1 MSKYPLVLIYRHDKY
16 SYIDSIISDNK
27 DRYNCSIKIITKKD
41 IIDTNCLFNVN
52 NNILMTVSESD
63 NMEYE
68 YLCDWIPS
76 RFSKNWIF
84 KTVNELKNYDEFNY
98 NVNYNFIYNVI
109 LPRENTRPLFSIFT
123 TCFKSYELIKIAYN
137 SLKQQTL
144 TDWEWVIVDDTPED
158 GHFFYLKHQLESD
171 NRVRLYKRSCNSG
184 NIGNVKNEAISLCRG
199 KYVLE
204 LDHDDE
210 LFVDCLKDATNIFES
225 DDKIGFV
232 YGETLIKHRNGKSY
246 HYGDFTCKGYG
257 GYYLQKINGEWN
269 NIYLTPHINNITLS
283 HLVCL
288 PNHPRMWRRKM
299 LMDLDNYSEYL
310 PICDDY
316 EILLRTCIN
325 YKVAKNSKVQYIQY
339 MNDDG
344 NNFSNIRN
352 SEINRI
358 GPQYIQP
365 LFYNMYHV
373 NDKMKELDAY
383 EDINYMRNTSRI
395 WERDTDYQHKRCNY
409 NYNFDYDKCICII
422 NDGINSE
429 EIISLYDNSKCDF
442 IWLCNSEYT
451 IDKQK
456 NIIDEKKY
464 DRIKIYNYKD
474 NTPEQLIKW
483 FNMLYLPDN
492 CISEIYT

>member
-68 YLCDWIPS
+68 YLCDWIPN

-158 GHFFYLKHQLESD
+158 GHFFYLKDQLESD

-352 SEINRI
+352 GEINRI